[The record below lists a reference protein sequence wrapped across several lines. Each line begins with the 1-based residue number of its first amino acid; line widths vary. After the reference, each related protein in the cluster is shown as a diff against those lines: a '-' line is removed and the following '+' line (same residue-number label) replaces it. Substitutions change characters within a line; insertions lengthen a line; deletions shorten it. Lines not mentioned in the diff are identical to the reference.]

1 VIEKSPFA
9 SYSRHIILQKSPEI
23 FDRESCF
30 WLILAIVTVLLSDR
44 YDLLVDMNHILGAT
58 LTDRV
63 VSIISQI
70 VRFCATLGTAGLQI
84 FP

>member
-1 VIEKSPFA
+1 
-9 SYSRHIILQKSPEI
+9 
-23 FDRESCF
+23 
-30 WLILAIVTVLLSDR
+30 
-44 YDLLVDMNHILGAT
+44 MNHILGAT

-84 FP
+84 FPRERIFRAVSTEYFLTRVNEYSRLRVLVYVTGDVHCKLRLSIT